1 MRRIHEPR
9 QSPLFAPSDSDARS
23 LRLCRFSAEPARR
36 LTPAACQAG
45 GAVWR
50 QRQMAGRP
58 RGSPGQRWGYFTI
71 LIVRNIPSWKCSR
84 PSSAFIAQAIT

>member
-1 MRRIHEPR
+1 ME
-9 QSPLFAPSDSDARS
+9 LEEAPDDDRNGIGSAQISGNA
-23 LRLCRFSAEPARR
+23 RFSLCGLR
-36 LTPAACQAG
+36 CQASR
-45 GAVWR
+45 AVWASR
-50 QRQMAGRP
+50 AGRP